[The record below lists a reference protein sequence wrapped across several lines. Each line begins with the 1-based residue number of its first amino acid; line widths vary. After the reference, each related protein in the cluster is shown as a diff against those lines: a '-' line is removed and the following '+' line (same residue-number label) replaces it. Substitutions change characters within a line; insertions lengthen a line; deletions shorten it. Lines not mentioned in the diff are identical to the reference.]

1 MRVGIIGSNFIV
13 QRFLAAAKSC
23 DAFFLQAVC
32 SRDRARAEQNALEW
46 GASDAYDSVAALA
59 ANPRVETVYIA
70 SPNSV
75 HFEQAALLL
84 RHRKH
89 VLVEKPATLNLQLW
103 DTLLAIARENQ
114 VLLLEAMRPAY
125 LPYLKV
131 IQNALEQIG
140 PIRYANF
147 SYCQYSSRYD
157 RFQNGVI
164 ENAFNPTLGNGALM
178 DIGVYCVWWMVAL
191 LGKPQQAEGHSVFLP
206 RSIDA
211 MGSATACYPGLTAQ
225 CVYSKVHDSFA
236 PSRIEGEKGTLELT
250 ALPIPNRMRLTLRQN
265 GEGQEVELQPVAEDM
280 RYEIQ
285 RFIQLCENP
294 EQAMP
299 YQNLTS
305 DTLWV
310 LDSIRETAGIDFKI
324 HP

>member
-1 MRVGIIGSNFIV
+1 MRFGIIGSNFIV
-13 QRFLAAAKSC
+13 QRFLSAAKGC
-23 DAFFLQAVC
+23 DEFTLQAVY

-46 GASDAYDSVAALA
+46 GAGDAHDSVAALA
-59 ANPRVETVYIA
+59 ANPRVEAVYIA
-70 SPNSV
+70 SPNSL
-75 HFEQAALLL
+75 HFEQAALML
-84 RHRKH
+84 RHHKH
-89 VLVEKPATLNLQLW
+89 VLVEKPAALSLQQW
-103 DTLLAIARENQ
+103 ETLLDVAREHQ
-114 VLLLEAMRPAY
+114 TLLLEAMRPAY
-125 LPYLKV
+125 LPYLDV
-131 IQNALEQIG
+131 IQNALEQIK

-157 RFQNGVI
+157 RFKNGVV
-164 ENAFNPTLGNGALM
+164 ENAFNPTLGNGSLM

-191 LGKPQQAEGHSVFLP
+191 LGRPQQAQGHSVFLP

-211 MGSATACYPGLTAQ
+211 MGSATACYPGWTAQ

-250 ALPIPNRMRLTLRQN
+250 ALPIPTRMRLTLRQN
-265 GEGQEVELQPVAEDM
+265 GEAQETELQPLTEDM

-285 RFIQLCENP
+285 RFIQLSETP
-294 EQAMP
+294 DHAKPDQK
-299 YQNLTS
+299 LTS

-310 LDSIRETAGIDFKI
+310 LDGIRGTSGIDFKI